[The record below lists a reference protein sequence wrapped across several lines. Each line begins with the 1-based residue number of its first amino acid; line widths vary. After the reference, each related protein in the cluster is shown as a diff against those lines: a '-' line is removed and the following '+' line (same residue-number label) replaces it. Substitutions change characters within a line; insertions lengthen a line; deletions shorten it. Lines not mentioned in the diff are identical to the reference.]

1 MTGTH
6 SGKERTMT
14 LPGPKDW
21 DRVERIER
29 ERTPR
34 LARLA
39 RLATSGTDSP
49 DDGVTYHYRVITRLE
64 GTR

>member
-1 MTGTH
+1 
-6 SGKERTMT
+6 MT